1 MYKNPQA
8 LGIRPGSPS
17 ENQPSPNVRQTPNYN
32 SRSNFTYHLQTIMA
46 SNIGRGMASLYAD
59 LLEPKPTK
67 SDQPSTISKSPVIFA
82 PGATQSSPND
92 TASGSDQL
100 ASAKKQV
107 SSAALRFQPIPR
119 RPQPNQQKAVK
130 RAGINAFAKQ
140 SKSDAPNDHSLESAT
155 ASSTAALATR
165 APIIK
170 STLEDWATNDDDDVN
185 GFYASRQRG
194 GRKRRKKNKE
204 KDIEKAVQSWDDIYD
219 PSRPNQY
226 EEYRDSEEKDQEMR
240 DWRDRLYGRR
250 QAFSSDES
258 DDGQARFSVKGFAPP
273 ASFGFAP
280 PPNLDQPS
288 EPEPQN
294 EPAPMLDAAT
304 GDEIWMMRAR
314 MSQTASAPTGTV
326 ASSTLQDREPP
337 PPPPEE
343 ASDRPSVSLGAI
355 GSSSTNSVT
364 ISRAPVI
371 YSLPPAPPDLGQDSD
386 FDQSEAFEDDNKDI
400 TSESAQDLDAPK
412 SNRPGQRGF
421 AERLMS
427 KYGWTKGTGLGANS
441 SGMVHALQVKAN
453 KGKDSKGVGKIL
465 DKNKKRGDDGGKF
478 GKMSEV
484 VVLHKMVDG
493 LEAEDPAVLMQEI
506 GDECSEKYGR
516 IERVHIVHKQS
527 EDAPSKV
534 FVQFTSQLS
543 ALRAV
548 NALEGRMFNGNTIEA
563 RFFDADEFEAWLR
576 N

>member
-1 MYKNPQA
+1 
-8 LGIRPGSPS
+8 
-17 ENQPSPNVRQTPNYN
+17 
-32 SRSNFTYHLQTIMA
+32 MA
-46 SNIGRGMASLYAD
+46 SNTGRGMASLYAD
-59 LLEPKPTK
+59 LLEPKSGKP
-67 SDQPSTISKSPVIFA
+67 DQPSTISKSPVIFA
-82 PGATQSSPND
+82 PGGAAQLPPND

-119 RPQPNQQKAVK
+119 RPQPNQQKTVK
-130 RAGINAFAKQ
+130 RAGISTFAKQ
-140 SKSDAPNDHSLESAT
+140 SKPDAPNDHNQESAPP
-155 ASSTAALATR
+155 SSTAAVATR
-165 APIIK
+165 APVVK

-204 KDIEKAVQSWDDIYD
+204 KDLEKAVQSWDDIYD

-226 EEYRDSEEKDQEMR
+226 EEYKDSEEKDQEMR

-258 DDGQARFSVKGFAPP
+258 EDEPARFSGKGFAPP

-288 EPEPQN
+288 MPEPRN

-314 MSQTASAPTGTV
+314 MTQSTLAPTGTASV
-326 ASSTLQDREPP
+326 APQDREPP
-337 PPPPEE
+337 PPPPE
-343 ASDRPSVSLGAI
+343 DIGGRPSMPTSAV
-355 GSSSTNSVT
+355 GSSSVDSAT

-386 FDQSEAFEDDNKDI
+386 FDQSETFEDEDED
-400 TSESAQDLDAPK
+400 TLSASAQEADAPR
-412 SNRPGQRGF
+412 SNRPGQKGF

-453 KGKDSKGVGKIL
+453 KGKDAKGVGKIL
-465 DKNKKRGDDGGKF
+465 DKNKKRSDDGGKF

-493 LEAEDPAVLMQEI
+493 LEGEDPAVLMQEI

-527 EDAPSKV
+527 EDTPSKV

-563 RFFDADEFEAWLR
+563 RFFDADEFEAWLH

>member
-1 MYKNPQA
+1 M
-8 LGIRPGSPS
+8 
-17 ENQPSPNVRQTPNYN
+17 
-32 SRSNFTYHLQTIMA
+32 
-46 SNIGRGMASLYAD
+46 
-59 LLEPKPTK
+59 
-67 SDQPSTISKSPVIFA
+67 
-82 PGATQSSPND
+82 
-92 TASGSDQL
+92 
-100 ASAKKQV
+100 
-107 SSAALRFQPIPR
+107 PR
-119 RPQPNQQKAVK
+119 RPQPTQQKAVK
-130 RAGINAFAKQ
+130 RAGINTFTKQ
-140 SKSDAPNDHSLESAT
+140 PKYDVPTDQSQEPTLV
-155 ASSTAALATR
+155 SSTATVATR
-165 APIIK
+165 APVVK

-185 GFYASRQRG
+185 GFYTSRQRG

-204 KDIEKAVQSWDDIYD
+204 KDVEKTAQSWDDIYD

-226 EEYRDSEEKDQEMR
+226 EEYKDSEEKDQEMR

-258 DDGQARFSVKGFAPP
+258 EDEHVRFSGKVFAPP

-288 EPEPQN
+288 APEAQN

-314 MSQTASAPTGTV
+314 MTQAASAPTN
-326 ASSTLQDREPP
+326 APSIALENREPPPPSPP

-343 ASDRPSVSLGAI
+343 ASDRLPMPMSKVGSLGAQN
-355 GSSSTNSVT
+355 TT

-371 YSLPPAPPDLGQDSD
+371 YNLPPAPPDLGQDSD
-386 FDQSEAFEDDNKDI
+386 LDQSEAFEDDNEDVPP
-400 TSESAQDLDAPK
+400 ESGQGSGSTR
-412 SNRPGQRGF
+412 SNRPGQKGF

-427 KYGWTKGTGLGANS
+427 KYGWTKGTGLGASS
-441 SGMVHALQVKAN
+441 SGMVHALQVKAS
-453 KGKDSKGVGKIL
+453 KGKDAKGVGKIL
-465 DKNKKRGDDGGKF
+465 DKNKKRKDDGGKF

-493 LEAEDPAVLMQEI
+493 LEGEDPAVLMQEI

-516 IERVHIVHKQS
+516 IERVHIVHKQP

-563 RFFDADEFEAWLR
+563 RFFDADEFEAWLL

>member
-1 MYKNPQA
+1 
-8 LGIRPGSPS
+8 
-17 ENQPSPNVRQTPNYN
+17 
-32 SRSNFTYHLQTIMA
+32 MA
-46 SNIGRGMASLYAD
+46 SNTGRGMASLYAD
-59 LLEPKPTK
+59 LLEPKPIK
-67 SDQPSTISKSPVIFA
+67 SDQHSTISKSPVLFA
-82 PGATQSSPND
+82 PGATPSSSND
-92 TASGSDQL
+92 IASGSDQL

-119 RPQPNQQKAVK
+119 RPQPNQQKTVK
-130 RAGINAFAKQ
+130 RAGINTFAKQ
-140 SKSDAPNDHSLESAT
+140 LKSDAPNDHNLESAT
-155 ASSTAALATR
+155 TSSTAAVATR
-165 APIIK
+165 APIVK
-170 STLEDWATNDDDDVN
+170 STLEDWATNDDDDDDDVN
-185 GFYASRQRG
+185 GFYATRQRG
-194 GRKRRKKNKE
+194 GRKRRKKNKD
-204 KDIEKAVQSWDDIYD
+204 KDLEKAAQSWDDIYD

-226 EEYRDSEEKDQEMR
+226 EEYKDSEEKDQEMR

-258 DDGQARFSVKGFAPP
+258 DDERARFSMKVFAPP

-288 EPEPQN
+288 EPQPQH

-304 GDEIWMMRAR
+304 GDEVWMMRAR
-314 MSQTASAPTGTV
+314 MSQAASAPTGTISGV
-326 ASSTLQDREPP
+326 PQDREPT
-337 PPPPEE
+337 PPPEE
-343 ASDRPSVSLGAI
+343 SGDRPSVSPAI
-355 GSSSTNSVT
+355 GSSNIHSVT

-371 YSLPPAPPDLGQDSD
+371 YSLPPAPPDLNQDGD
-386 FDQSEAFEDDNKDI
+386 FDPSEAFEDDNEDI
-400 TSESAQDLDAPK
+400 PSESAQDSDIPR
-412 SNRPGQRGF
+412 SNRPGQKGF

-427 KYGWTKGTGLGANS
+427 KYGWTKGTGLGATS

-465 DKNKKRGDDGGKF
+465 DKNKKRGDDAGKF

-493 LEAEDPAVLMQEI
+493 LEGEDPAVLMQEI

-516 IERVHIVHKQS
+516 IERVHIIHKQS

-563 RFFDADEFEAWLR
+563 RFFDVDEFEAWLR
-576 N
+576 T

>member
-1 MYKNPQA
+1 
-8 LGIRPGSPS
+8 
-17 ENQPSPNVRQTPNYN
+17 
-32 SRSNFTYHLQTIMA
+32 MA
-46 SNIGRGMASLYAD
+46 SNTGRGMASLYAD

-82 PGATQSSPND
+82 PGTQPSSND

-107 SSAALRFQPIPR
+107 PSAALRFQPIPR
-119 RPQPNQQKAVK
+119 RPQPNQQKTVK
-130 RAGINAFAKQ
+130 RAGVNTFAKQ
-140 SKSDAPNDHSLESAT
+140 PKSDAPNDQNQESAP
-155 ASSTAALATR
+155 ASSTATVATR
-165 APIIK
+165 APVVK

-204 KDIEKAVQSWDDIYD
+204 KTLEKTAQSWDDIYD

-226 EEYRDSEEKDQEMR
+226 EEYKESEEKDQEMR

-250 QAFSSDES
+250 HAFSSDES
-258 DDGQARFSVKGFAPP
+258 DDEQVRFSGKGFAPP
-273 ASFGFAP
+273 PSFGFAP
-280 PPNLDQPS
+280 PPNLDRPS
-288 EPEPQN
+288 VPEPQS

-314 MSQTASAPTGTV
+314 MTQQAASAPAGTPSL
-326 ASSTLQDREPP
+326 ALQDHETP
-337 PPPPEE
+337 PPPPED
-343 ASDRPSVSLGAI
+343 ASDHPSMPSLAQPVVT
-355 GSSSTNSVT
+355 GSSNTHSAT

-371 YSLPPAPPDLGQDSD
+371 YSLPPAPPGLGQESD
-386 FDQSEAFEDDNKDI
+386 FDLSEAIDDDYED
-400 TSESAQDLDAPK
+400 TPPESAQEAGGAR
-412 SNRPGQRGF
+412 SNRPGQKGF

-453 KGKDSKGVGKIL
+453 KGKDAKGVGKIL

-493 LEAEDPAVLMQEI
+493 LEGEDPAVLMQEI

-516 IERVHIVHKQS
+516 IERVHIVHKES
-527 EDAPSKV
+527 DDAPSKV

-563 RFFDADEFEAWLR
+563 RFFDADEFEAWL
-576 N
+576 ND